1 MRLAQTVFAA
11 LLVAA
16 PAAAQEAG
24 AGGQGAQSL
33 QNLHTY
39 IVSNESEKVISDLW
53 LGSTKDGKELYAS
66 KDQLRPNQAINL
78 RVARDE
84 CLARV
89 RVRFA
94 DGSTLNADG
103 LNECKLTRI
112 VVGSAKID
120 LRSSAV
126 E

>member
-1 MRLAQTVFAA
+1 MRLAQTALAA
-11 LLVAA
+11 LLIAA
-16 PAAAQEAG
+16 PAAAQEEG
-24 AGGQGAQSL
+24 SGGQGAQSR

-39 IVSNESEKVISDLW
+39 IVSNDSEKVISEIW
-53 LGSTKDGKELYAS
+53 LGSTKDGKELYAN
-66 KDQLRPNQAINL
+66 KDQIRPNQAVNL

-84 CLARV
+84 CLAEV

-94 DGSTLNADG
+94 DGSTLNADN

-112 VVGSAKID
+112 VVSNAKVE

-126 E
+126 Q

>member
-1 MRLAQTVFAA
+1 MRLVRTTLAA
-11 LLVAA
+11 LLTAA

-24 AGGQGAQSL
+24 VGGQDAQSR

-39 IVSNESEKVISDLW
+39 IVSNESDKVISDLW

-66 KDQLRPNQAINL
+66 KDQIRPNQAINL
-78 RVARDE
+78 RVARNE
-84 CLARV
+84 CLAGV

-103 LNECKLTRI
+103 LNECKLTR
-112 VVGSAKID
+112 VVVNSAKIE
-120 LRSSAV
+120 LRTSAV
-126 E
+126 Q

>member
-1 MRLAQTVFAA
+1 MRLAQTALAA
-11 LLVAA
+11 LLIAA
-16 PAAAQEAG
+16 PAAAQQEG
-24 AGGQGAQSL
+24 AGGRGAETL

-53 LGSTKDGKELYAS
+53 LGSTKDGRELYAS
-66 KDQLRPNQAINL
+66 KNQVRPREAVNV

-84 CLARV
+84 CLAGV

-94 DGSTLNADG
+94 DGSTLDANG

-112 VVGSAKID
+112 VVSNDKIE
-120 LRSSAV
+120 LRTSAV